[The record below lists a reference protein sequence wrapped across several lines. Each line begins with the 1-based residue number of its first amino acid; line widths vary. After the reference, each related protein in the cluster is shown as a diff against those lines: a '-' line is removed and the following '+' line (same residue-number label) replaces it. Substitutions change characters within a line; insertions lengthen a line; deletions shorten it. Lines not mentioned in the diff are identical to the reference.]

1 MELQPV
7 IRAGLKVKRFFEKH
21 FSIDVSTKEAQ
32 IKESQ
37 IENIKRRIHDD
48 LEEGGDDENGRIFD
62 TVNRIS
68 EKTKRLTDSL
78 QVDIRTLDYKVSNI
92 ENLVLRISDDLKTI
106 KDTMGNGAEVSK

>member
-1 MELQPV
+1 MIWRKAATTRMV
-7 IRAGLKVKRFFEKH
+7 A
-21 FSIDVSTKEAQ
+21 FSILS
-32 IKESQ
+32 I
-37 IENIKRRIHDD
+37 
-48 LEEGGDDENGRIFD
+48 
-62 TVNRIS
+62 RIS